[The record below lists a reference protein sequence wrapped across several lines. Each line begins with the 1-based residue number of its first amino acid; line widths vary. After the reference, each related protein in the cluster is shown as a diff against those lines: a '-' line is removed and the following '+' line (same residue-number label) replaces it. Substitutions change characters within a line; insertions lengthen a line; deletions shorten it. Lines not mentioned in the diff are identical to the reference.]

1 MKGEGMEEL
10 IKKIV
15 DKTGIPADKA
25 KTAAETV
32 LGYIKD
38 KLPAPLSGQIDNVI
52 SGGKG
57 DDDITRGS
65 KTILR

>member
-1 MKGEGMEEL
+1 MDEI
-10 IKKIV
+10 IKSIV

-25 KTAAETV
+25 RTAVETV

-38 KLPAPLSGQIDNVI
+38 KLPTPVSAQIDNVVNT
-52 SGGKG
+52 GG